1 MLRKDV
7 LDFINGVIE
16 NEHGTT
22 VLEEEDYIVDA
33 DIDSFGILSLFL
45 ELDRKYNAF
54 PKKDFSAKDLNKL
67 KVKDLIDIVENYK
80 KENK

>member
-1 MLRKDV
+1 MNRKEV
-7 LDFINGVIE
+7 LNYINEVIE

-22 VLEEEDYIVDA
+22 VLEEDDYIVDA

-54 PKKDFSAKDLNKL
+54 PKKNFNAKDLVKL
-67 KVKDLIDIVENYK
+67 KVKDLIDVVEKHK
-80 KENK
+80 KGK